1 MHMRPKEKFGRINCT
16 SDANVL
22 NFGRNADGGGIMP
35 TRVFSQEEKE
45 KLMEEML
52 AQAFPLLEEYGLKH
66 MSVEK
71 ITQRVGIGKSTFYNF
86 FDSKEDYVSRALEA
100 NRKHLLD
107 EVDKMFPEGKKMKP
121 AQLFGMYFNTL
132 LNNNSI
138 YRKFTAEDERAIYEA
153 ERKRGKDVSLRREAA
168 VAERIFSHVEGVR
181 KDLDIGLVANYV
193 KLIVLGY
200 ENSYMF
206 HGVAF
211 ERMQMELK
219 CRLIDLLFEEEAK
232 KELMAFFSMR
242 PEQVAAGL
250 SPEEESDVKKINR
263 LQGSGKKE

>member
-1 MHMRPKEKFGRINCT
+1 
-16 SDANVL
+16 
-22 NFGRNADGGGIMP
+22 MP

-45 KLMEEML
+45 KLMQEML

-107 EVDKMFPEGKKMKP
+107 EIDKMFPEGK
-121 AQLFGMYFNTL
+121 N

-153 ERKRGKDVSLRREAA
+153 EKKRGKDVSLRREAA

-181 KDLDIGLVANYV
+181 KELDIGLVANYI

-206 HGVAF
+206 HDVAF

-232 KELMAFFSMR
+232 KELMAFFTMSS
-242 PEQVAAGL
+242 EQVAAGL
-250 SPEEESDVKKINR
+250 SPEEDSDIKKINR
-263 LQGSGKKE
+263 LQGSKEKE